1 MQHRLAEHFLF
12 EPIAIEEIQVVHDPP
27 DVQQVFGGLV
37 PNGHGE
43 KVDVVAEPNRWTV
56 GSMVAAAEDALGSG
70 IK

>member
-1 MQHRLAEHFLF
+1 M
-12 EPIAIEEIQVVHDPP
+12 VHDPP

-43 KVDVVAEPNRWTV
+43 KADVVAESTRCAV